1 MSLNRRRQYSF
12 FVSLCFV
19 AFIAVPAWGQTER
32 APMVP
37 SIPSLSADQ
46 VQRLTDGEILIDTV
60 QSAAPIGDVMGV
72 INHTPEEVMTLVA
85 TFELHKEFYDDV
97 IFSEVEGTDGDFQL
111 LHGITDT
118 PWPMDDRE
126 WVLQAAGGPT
136 QVDGVDVI
144 VSTWS
149 YVPDSGNLVDT
160 HGYYLAIPWGSDGS
174 QCLLRYRIQ
183 VDLGTWLPDFLLT
196 WSQEN
201 FLPNKVRN
209 IRTWLDE
216 H

>member
-1 MSLNRRRQYSF
+1 MRCWN
-12 FVSLCFV
+12 
-19 AFIAVPAWGQTER
+19 IAPFSILIILSVVVLAAAPASAQME
-32 APMVP
+32 P

-46 VQRLTDGEILIDTV
+46 VTRLNAGEVLIDTV
-60 QSAAPIGDVMGV
+60 QGSAPIGDVMGI
-72 INHTPEEVMTLVA
+72 INHSPETVMTLVA
-85 TFELHKEFYDDV
+85 NFELHSEFYDDV
-97 IFSEVEGTDGDFQL
+97 SFSEVAGVDGEYQL

-126 WVLQAAGGPT
+126 WVLRAAGGPT

-144 VSTWS
+144 LSTWA

-160 HGYYLAIPWGSDGS
+160 TGFYLAIPWGSDGT
-174 QCLLRYRIQ
+174 QTLLRYRIQ

-201 FLPNKVRN
+201 FLPNKIVN
-209 IRTWLDE
+209 IRSWLDT
-216 H
+216 HN